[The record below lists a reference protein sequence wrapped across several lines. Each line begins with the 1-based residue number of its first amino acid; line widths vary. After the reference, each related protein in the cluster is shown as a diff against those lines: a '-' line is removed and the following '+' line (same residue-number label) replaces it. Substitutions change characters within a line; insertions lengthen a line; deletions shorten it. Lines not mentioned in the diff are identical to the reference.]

1 MDISDI
7 VKTINQE
14 NFAEDLIKG
23 LSSIPKYLPSRYLYD
38 DKGDVLFQKIM
49 NLEEY
54 YLTRAEFQILQ
65 NNKEDLLDYFIH
77 YNKPFDLI
85 ELGAG
90 DGLKTRILLKFLT
103 DKKAAFQYIPVD
115 ISENILNLLSSE
127 LSKEFPDLVLKPQC
141 NDYFSAMSE
150 LRKFQGKRKVVL
162 FMGGNIGNFSQQESI
177 NFYKELNRCL
187 LAGDLV
193 LTGFDLRKDPRL
205 ILKAY
210 DDSEGITAKFNLN
223 LLERIN
229 KEFSGDFKT
238 ENFNHFPY
246 YNPATGECKSFLV
259 STVNQSV
266 RLKALDLNIS
276 FRAWESIQTE
286 VSKKYS
292 ESEIEVLADL
302 TGFAKIHNFYDDNN
316 YFTDSLWVK
325 K

>member
-1 MDISDI
+1 MDISEI

-38 DKGDVLFQKIM
+38 DKGDALFQKIM
-49 NLEEY
+49 KLEEY
-54 YLTRAEFQILQ
+54 YVTRAEFQILQ

-90 DGLKTRILLKFLT
+90 DGLKTRILLKFLM

-115 ISENILNLLSSE
+115 ISENILRLLSSE
-127 LSKEFPDLVLKPQC
+127 LHREFPDLILNPLC
-141 NDYFSAMSE
+141 NDYFGAMSE
-150 LRKFQGKRKVVL
+150 LRRFEGKRKVVL
-162 FMGGNIGNFSQQESI
+162 FMGGNIGNFSQEESLS
-177 NFYKELNRCL
+177 FYAELSRCL
-187 LAGDLV
+187 VPGDLV
-193 LTGFDLRKDPRL
+193 LTGFDLKKDPRL

-210 DDSEGITAKFNLN
+210 DDSEGITAEFNLN
-223 LLERIN
+223 LLQRIN
-229 KEFSGDFKT
+229 KEFAGDFKT
-238 ENFNHFPY
+238 KNFMHFPY
-246 YNPATGECKSFLV
+246 YDPETGECKSFLV
-259 STVNQSV
+259 SSINQSV
-266 RLKALDLNIS
+266 RLKALDLTIG
-276 FRAWESIQTE
+276 FKAWESVQTE

-292 ESEIEVLADL
+292 EKEIEELADH
-302 TGFAKIHNFYDDNN
+302 TGFARIHNFYDDHK

>member
-38 DKGDVLFQKIM
+38 DKGDALFQKIM

-54 YLTRAEFQILQ
+54 YVTRAEFQILQ

-85 ELGAG
+85 EFGAG
-90 DGLKTRILLKFLT
+90 DGLKTRILLKFLI

-115 ISENILNLLSSE
+115 ISENILRLLSSE
-127 LSKEFPDLVLKPQC
+127 LNKEFPDLILKPLC
-141 NDYFSAMSE
+141 NDYFGAMSE
-150 LRKFQGKRKVVL
+150 LRRFEGKRKVVL
-162 FMGGNIGNFSQQESI
+162 FMGGNIGNFSQQESF
-177 NFYKELNRCL
+177 NFYAELSRCL
-187 LAGDLV
+187 LPGDLV
-193 LTGFDLRKDPRL
+193 LTGFDLKKDPRL

-210 DDSEGITAKFNLN
+210 DDSEGITANFNFNL
-223 LLERIN
+223 LQRIN
-229 KEFSGDFKT
+229 KEFAGDFKT
-238 ENFNHFPY
+238 EHFMHFPY
-246 YNPATGECKSFLV
+246 YDPATGECKSFLV
-259 STVNQSV
+259 STINQSV
-266 RLKALDLNIS
+266 RLKALDLTIG
-276 FRAWESIQTE
+276 FKAWESIQTE

-292 ESEIEVLADL
+292 ENEIEDLADL
-302 TGFAKIHNFYDDNN
+302 TGFVKIHNFYDDNK